1 MGNEEELQ
9 EASKKKKSVLQ
20 AAFTRSLNSAR
31 NLVTEDSVPRN
42 VISSALADI
51 DAKFNNLEAHCQQMF
66 YNDILTEAETSTI
79 QLLLWKIIDS
89 EEEPVVK
96 NDPQYDQL
104 LKMVHVTST
113 LPKPDAR
120 VFDGNLK
127 GYFSFISLVE
137 THIEENITNKKQCLA
152 YLIDNCTEIA
162 HESISYFT
170 QCQDSEKAY
179 DEAKKML
186 KEKSHR
192 VTRSVIT
199 SSDDLV
205 AVLKHILRFPLLNL
219 SSMFKIVLC
228 LVRVS
233 VPLLMI

>member
-1 MGNEEELQ
+1 MESSRHYIHKKGDKKMTGNYSQLNV
-9 EASKKKKSVLQ
+9 SSTNSFKRKK
-20 AAFTRSLNSAR
+20 
-31 NLVTEDSVPRN
+31 
-42 VISSALADI
+42 
-51 DAKFNNLEAHCQQMF
+51 
-66 YNDILTEAETSTI
+66 AETSTI
-79 QLLLWKIIDS
+79 QLLLWKIIHS

-120 VFDGNLK
+120 VFDGNPK
-127 GYFSFISLVE
+127 DYSSFMSFVE

-162 HESISYFT
+162 HESISYFI

-186 KEKSHR
+186 KEKS
-192 VTRSVIT
+192 IT
-199 SSDDLV
+199 SDCSLFDESLGSSADDLK
-205 AVLKHILRFPLLNL
+205 ALELAQQSTVLKNDGFE
-219 SSMFKIVLC
+219 V
-228 LVRVS
+228 
-233 VPLLMI
+233 